1 MQNKKQIVKVG
12 LMGFLTLLL
21 LNFPFLLI
29 ANKKGFFGTFPNL
42 FLYVFGCWISM
53 IIIIAITLERPF
65 RKNK

>member
-21 LNFPFLLI
+21 LNFPFILI
-29 ANKKGFFGTFPNL
+29 ANKKSFFGPFPSL
-42 FLYVFGCWISM
+42 IIYVFGCWILM